1 MALVSTSRVAWPTAP
16 GGSKP
21 VIFPAVSSA
30 TAWLICALAAWGA
43 AAKSASATVAAA
55 APSRAVNPGASGRP
69 ACTHTAAGARNV
81 TAPSAVTS
89 LTSAASPRSPSAAS
103 SSCAASSPSAALS
116 RCRAPA
122 SSAAVWPRA
131 PHSAIRSTL
140 ATLAGENTMSAACSV
155 STPYMSAPNASSAAA
170 GTVTAGAG
178 SSGIVAGT
186 SASYPITPELRSHPG
201 HAHRPGRAGPPR
213 GRDRGRPGDRD
224 PYRRAGR

>member
-1 MALVSTSRVAWPTAP
+1 MALVSTSRVALATAP

-43 AAKSASATVAAA
+43 PAKSVSATVAAA
-55 APSRAVNPGASGRP
+55 APSRAANPGASGRP

-89 LTSAASPRSPSAAS
+89 PTSAASPRSPSAAS
-103 SSCAASSPSAALS
+103 SSCAASSPCAAS
-116 RCRAPA
+116 YPCAASSICRARA

-140 ATLAGENTMSAACSV
+140 ATLAGENTRSAACSV
-155 STPYMSAPNASSAAA
+155 ITRYMSTPNASSAAA

-186 SASYPITPELRSHPG
+186 SALRPVRSHRG
-201 HAHRPGRAGPPR
+201 DGDTVVRAVR
-213 GRDRGRPGDRD
+213 LQR
-224 PYRRAGR
+224 